1 LGKLL
6 RAFDNLFETV
16 CLLPGVLYA
25 KYTSKTKG
33 FHLRKEKR
41 LMIGSWRP
49 GHLAL
54 SLAATEAISESEMP
68 NGITE
73 STWSLF
79 TRIRYLDA

>member
-1 LGKLL
+1 MQNIHLKQ
-6 RAFDNLFETV
+6 RDF
-16 CLLPGVLYA
+16 
-25 KYTSKTKG
+25 TSEKK
-33 FHLRKEKR
+33 KR

-54 SLAATEAISESEMP
+54 SLAATEAIGKSEMP